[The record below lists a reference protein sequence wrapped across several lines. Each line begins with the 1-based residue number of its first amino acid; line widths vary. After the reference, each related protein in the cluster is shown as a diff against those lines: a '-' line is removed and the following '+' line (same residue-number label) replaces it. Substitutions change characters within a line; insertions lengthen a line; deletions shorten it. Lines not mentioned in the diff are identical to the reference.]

1 MISKKNNDFIDYR
14 VLQNVM
20 QSDLDNLIIP
30 SLRRTIEENLGVK
43 TLNKIEQR
51 LIERHGINLAQSI
64 KEFYKFD
71 SVLREFFGA
80 GADGLETKFLNGIVE
95 LEKSSAGNLDWITI
109 HDKELARTF
118 LESFGDPEKKCI
130 LTTVLDKPL
139 IVADI
144 LKSCK
149 IAQTSGYRKVNS
161 LIDEALLVP
170 NGHIVTDDGKKVQK
184 YGTPFRNVNIKIEQ
198 NSVVVKVQLQEKS
211 IENSSILQI
220 IKV

>member
-1 MISKKNNDFIDYR
+1 
-14 VLQNVM
+14 M

-64 KEFYKFD
+64 KEFHKFD

-80 GADGLETKFLNGIVE
+80 GADGLETKFLNGIVK
-95 LEKSSAGNLDWITI
+95 LEKSSSNNLDWITI
-109 HDKELARTF
+109 HDRDLARIF

-130 LTTVLDKPL
+130 LTKVYDEPL
-139 IVADI
+139 IVSDI
-144 LKSCK
+144 LASCT

-161 LIDEALLVP
+161 LIDDGLLIP
-170 NGHIVTDDGKKVQK
+170 NGHVVTSDGKRVQK
-184 YGTPFRNVNIKIEQ
+184 YGTTFHNVDIKIEK
-198 NSVVVKVQLQEKS
+198 NSVLVKVQLKENS
-211 IENSSILQI
+211 VENSSILQI

>member
-1 MISKKNNDFIDYR
+1 
-14 VLQNVM
+14 M

-30 SLRRTIEENLGVK
+30 SLRKTIEENLGVK

-80 GADGLETKFLNGIVE
+80 GADGLETKFLNEIVE
-95 LEKSSAGNLDWITI
+95 LEKSSGDNLDWITI
-109 HDKELARTF
+109 HNKDLARIF
-118 LESFGDPEKKCI
+118 LESFSNPEKKCI

-139 IVADI
+139 MVSDI
-144 LKSCK
+144 LNSCK
-149 IAQTSGYRKVNS
+149 MAQTSGYRKINS
-161 LIDEALLVP
+161 LIDSGLLVP
-170 NGHIVTDDGKKVQK
+170 NGHIVTNDGKKVQK
-184 YGTPFRNVNIKIEQ
+184 YGTPFRNVNIKIEK
-198 NSVVVKVQLQEKS
+198 NSVLVRVQLHEKS

>member
-1 MISKKNNDFIDYR
+1 MQNN
-14 VLQNVM
+14 
-20 QSDLDNLIIP
+20 LDNLLIP
-30 SLRRTIEENLGVK
+30 SLRKTIEENLGVK

-51 LIERHGINLAQSI
+51 LIERHGINLAESI
-64 KEFYKFD
+64 KEFHKFD

-80 GADGLETKFLNGIVE
+80 GADGLETKFLNRIVQ
-95 LEKSSAGNLDWITI
+95 LEKSTPNNLDWITI
-109 HDKELARTF
+109 HDPDLARIF

-130 LTTVLDKPL
+130 LTTVYDTPL

-144 LKSCK
+144 LKSCS

-161 LIDEALLVP
+161 LIEEGLLIPSGYV
-170 NGHIVTDDGKKVQK
+170 VTTDGKRVQK
-184 YGTPFRNVNIKIEQ
+184 YGTTFHNVDIKIEKK
-198 NSVVVKVQLQEKS
+198 SVIVKVQLKENS